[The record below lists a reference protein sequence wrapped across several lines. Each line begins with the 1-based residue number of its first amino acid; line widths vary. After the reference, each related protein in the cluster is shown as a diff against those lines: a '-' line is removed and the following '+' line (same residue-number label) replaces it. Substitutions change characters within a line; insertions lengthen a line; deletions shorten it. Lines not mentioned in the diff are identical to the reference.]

1 MKNVFSTRRLLL
13 AIGIVGIFALTGMNL
28 YSIYALHSSAV
39 TTSVEK
45 NREQLEDLSQ
55 WVRVRMRQ
63 NSGNLWRL
71 EASEIRRVAEFPDQI
86 PEPLLQYLRHVN
98 NDQLYDDIFF
108 TLDGDR
114 VCAPGSQVMRFNAA
128 DSRFEP
134 AADVPEQVCR
144 GIGMVSTRMNVL
156 ASTYK
161 WTAYIMTDS
170 FFTFNFV
177 FFNPDQAETVAYLS
191 MPINREYLIS
201 GIIGNE
207 IQQRFNRADE
217 SGVLVFL
224 DDWTQRQVLASNDIA
239 NQDISRD
246 HDFIARFSGVLE
258 DWNLKMRYIETPEV
272 AASKATLVRNIAVL
286 AVTVFMLM
294 FSLLFLYIVS
304 KRDRELSMRQASFLA
319 NVTHEL
325 KTPLAVMQAAGE
337 NLADGRVTTP
347 ERLQSY
353 GQHIFTESMRLR
365 KMIEK
370 LLDVARN
377 EAGQLT
383 LKPMLFQ
390 PDRLVR
396 DHLYEQQGF
405 LNQHNVKLE
414 LSIEDDVP
422 KIMVDQNS
430 FETVLGNLIE
440 NAVKYSPDEKYLG
453 IHVYSNTKKVFIEV
467 EDRGTGIPAE
477 SQKLIFDKF
486 YRVEDTLTARTKGH
500 GLGLTIV
507 KNLTERNGGQISL
520 SSTYGKGSTFTI
532 SFPIAA
538 NATFSKL
545 NGQKNNEEKI
555 NPEYV

>member
-1 MKNVFSTRRLLL
+1 MKNILSIRRLLL
-13 AIGIVGIFALTGMNL
+13 ALGIIGILALTGMNL
-28 YSIYALHSSAV
+28 YSIYALHMSAV

-63 NSGNLWRL
+63 NSGNLWTL
-71 EASEIRRVAEFPDQI
+71 EASELKRIAEYPDQI
-86 PEPLLQYLRHVN
+86 PAALIQYLNHVS
-98 NDQLYDDIFF
+98 NDQLYDDIYY

-114 VCAPGSQVMRFNAA
+114 VCSPESGVMRF
-128 DSRFEP
+128 DSAVGSFVP
-134 AADVPEQVCR
+134 AEAVPEQVCR

-161 WTAYIMTDS
+161 WTAYMMTDS
-170 FFTFNFV
+170 YFTFNFV
-177 FFNPDQAETVAYLS
+177 FFNPDQAETIAYLS
-191 MPINREYLIS
+191 MPINRDYLIS
-201 GIIGNE
+201 GVIGPE
-207 IQQRFNRADE
+207 IFRRFSNSEE
-217 SGVLVFL
+217 SGVLVYL
-224 DDWTQRQVLASNDIA
+224 DDWTRGQVLISNA
-239 NQDISRD
+239 ESNQDISRD
-246 HDFIARFSGVLE
+246 HDFISRFSGVLE

-272 AASKATLVRNIAVL
+272 AASKASLVRNIGVL
-286 AVTVFMLM
+286 AVTVFTLI
-294 FSLLFLYIVS
+294 FSLIFLYLAA

-353 GQHIFTESMRLR
+353 GQHIFTETMRLR

-383 LKPMLFQ
+383 LKPALLQ
-390 PDRLVR
+390 PEKLVKE
-396 DHLYEQQGF
+396 HLAEQQGF
-405 LNQHNVKLE
+405 LNQNNVQLD

-430 FETVLGNLIE
+430 FETILGNLIE
-440 NAVKYSPDEKYLG
+440 NAVKYSPEEKYLG
-453 IHVYSNTKKVFIEV
+453 IRVYSDTKKVFVEV
-467 EDRGTGIPAE
+467 QDHGTGIPPE

-486 YRVEDTLTARTKGH
+486 YRVEETLTARTKGH
-500 GLGLTIV
+500 GLGLSIV
-507 KNLTERNGGQISL
+507 KNLTERNGGAISL
-520 SSTYGKGSTFTI
+520 NSTYGKGSTFTL

-538 NATFSKL
+538 NISFSNL
-545 NGQKNNEEKI
+545 NGQKINEEESK
-555 NPEYV
+555 PEYV

>member
-1 MKNVFSTRRLLL
+1 MKNILSIRRLLL
-13 AIGIVGIFALTGMNL
+13 ALGIVGILALTGMNL
-28 YSIYALHSSAV
+28 YSIYALHMSAV

-63 NSGNLWRL
+63 NSGNLWTL
-71 EASEIRRVAEFPDQI
+71 EANALKRIAEFPDQI
-86 PEPLLQYLRHVN
+86 PEPLLQYLRQASA
-98 NDQLYDDIFF
+98 DPLYDDVFF
-108 TLDGDR
+108 TLYGEGICTGQSR
-114 VCAPGSQVMRFNAA
+114 VMRF
-128 DSRFEP
+128 
-134 AADVPEQVCR
+134 DVQQEKFVQASGIPEQVCR

-161 WTAYIMTDS
+161 WTAYMMTDS
-170 FFTFNFV
+170 YFTFNFV
-177 FFNPDQAETVAYLS
+177 FFNPDQAQSVAYLS
-191 MPINREYLIS
+191 LPINRDYLIT
-201 GIIGNE
+201 GVIGPE
-207 IQQRFNRADE
+207 IFQRFSNAEE
-217 SGVLVFL
+217 SGVLVYL
-224 DDWTQRQVLASNDIA
+224 DDWTQRQVLVSNAEA
-239 NQDISRD
+239 NQEITRD

-272 AASKATLVRNIAVL
+272 AASKATLVRNIVVL
-286 AVTVFMLM
+286 GVTVFTLM
-294 FSLLFLYIVS
+294 FSLFFLYIAS

-347 ERLQSY
+347 ERLESY
-353 GQHIFTESMRLR
+353 GRHIFTESMRLR

-383 LKPMLFQ
+383 LKPVLVQ
-390 PDRLVR
+390 PDRLVKE
-396 DHLYEQQGF
+396 HLHDQQGF
-405 LNQHNVKLE
+405 LNQHNVALD
-414 LSIEDDVP
+414 LSIEDDIP

-430 FETVLGNLIE
+430 FETILGNLIE

-453 IHVYSNTKKVFIEV
+453 IRVYPSNKKVFIEV
-467 EDRGTGIPAE
+467 EDRGTGIPQQ
-477 SQKLIFDKF
+477 SQKLIFEKF

-500 GLGLTIV
+500 GLGLSIV

-520 SSTYGKGSTFTI
+520 SSTYGKGSTFTL

-538 NATFSKL
+538 NATFLNL
-545 NGQKNNEEKI
+545 NGQKTNEEKS

>member
-1 MKNVFSTRRLLL
+1 
-13 AIGIVGIFALTGMNL
+13 MNL
-28 YSIYALHSSAV
+28 YSIYALHMSAV

-63 NSGNLWRL
+63 NSGNLWTL
-71 EASEIRRVAEFPDQI
+71 EASELKRIAEYPDQI
-86 PEPLLQYLRHVN
+86 PAALIQYLNHVS
-98 NDQLYDDIFF
+98 NDQLYDDIYY

-114 VCAPGSQVMRFNAA
+114 VCSPESGVMRF
-128 DSRFEP
+128 DSAVGSFVP
-134 AADVPEQVCR
+134 AEAVPEQVCR

-161 WTAYIMTDS
+161 WTAYMMTDS
-170 FFTFNFV
+170 YFTFNFV
-177 FFNPDQAETVAYLS
+177 FFNPDQAETIAYLS
-191 MPINREYLIS
+191 MPINRDYLIS
-201 GIIGNE
+201 GVIGPE
-207 IQQRFNRADE
+207 IFRRFSNSEE
-217 SGVLVFL
+217 SGVLVYL
-224 DDWTQRQVLASNDIA
+224 DDWTRGQVLISNA
-239 NQDISRD
+239 ESNQDISRD
-246 HDFIARFSGVLE
+246 HDFISRFSGVLE

-272 AASKATLVRNIAVL
+272 AASKASLVRNIGVL
-286 AVTVFMLM
+286 AVTVFTLI
-294 FSLLFLYIVS
+294 FSLIFLYLAA

-353 GQHIFTESMRLR
+353 GQHIFTETMRLR

-383 LKPMLFQ
+383 LKPALLQ
-390 PDRLVR
+390 PEKLVKE
-396 DHLYEQQGF
+396 HLAEQQGF
-405 LNQHNVKLE
+405 LNQNNVQLD

-430 FETVLGNLIE
+430 FETILGNLIE
-440 NAVKYSPDEKYLG
+440 NAVKYSPEEKYLG
-453 IHVYSNTKKVFIEV
+453 IRVYSDTKKVFVEV
-467 EDRGTGIPAE
+467 QDHGTGIPPE

-486 YRVEDTLTARTKGH
+486 YRVEETLTARTKGH
-500 GLGLTIV
+500 GLGLSIV
-507 KNLTERNGGQISL
+507 KNLTERNGGAISL
-520 SSTYGKGSTFTI
+520 NSTYGKGSTFTL

-538 NATFSKL
+538 NISFSNL
-545 NGQKNNEEKI
+545 NGQKINEEESK
-555 NPEYV
+555 PEYV